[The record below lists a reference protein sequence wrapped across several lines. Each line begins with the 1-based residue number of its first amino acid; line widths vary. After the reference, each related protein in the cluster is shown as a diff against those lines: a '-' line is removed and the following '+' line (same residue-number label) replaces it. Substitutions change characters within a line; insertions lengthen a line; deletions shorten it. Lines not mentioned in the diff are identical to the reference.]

1 MRRSLA
7 AFGMA
12 ALLAGPAL
20 AQAQTQ
26 TQPPRPQAARAQAA
40 PARVSTIDQVKARG
54 TLVCGVNGVLPG
66 FSAPDPQGVMRG
78 FDADFC
84 RAIAAAVLGDAAKV
98 RFVNQA
104 TAEAGLEALGNRQI
118 DLLVRNTTATM
129 SRDSNRPVTAGP
141 IIFYDGMSFLVPRS
155 LGISSPRHL
164 GGKTICWAG
173 AEGQQGGAEENLTGF
188 SRRHSITWTV
198 KRFDTQ
204 PQVVAAM
211 NSGECQAFAADG
223 GALAARR
230 VTDFAEPGNWS
241 VLPEIISSEPLVP
254 WVRAGDEQWRD
265 MIFWAAHALIGAE
278 AFGVTSQNLPQNLTN
293 SDWRVRR
300 LLGTESDLGRG
311 FNLPNTWAA
320 RMIAAVGNYG
330 EMFER
335 NLGRQSIIGMDR
347 GVNDQWTRGGLIY
360 AIPTQ

>member
-1 MRRSLA
+1 MRRNFAALGAALGLA
-7 AFGMA
+7 A
-12 ALLAGPAL
+12 LAVPAL
-20 AQAQTQ
+20 AQA
-26 TQPPRPQAARAQAA
+26 PRQQA
-40 PARVSTIDQVKARG
+40 PARPAATASTLDQVKARG
-54 TLVCGVNGVLPG
+54 TLVCGVNGLLPG

-84 RAIAAAVLGDAAKV
+84 RAIAAAVIGDATKV

-104 TAEAGLEALGNRQI
+104 TPESGLEALASRQI

-129 SRDSNRPVTAGP
+129 SRDSRRPVTAGP
-141 IIFYDGMSFLVPRS
+141 IIFYDGMSFLVSRS
-155 LGISSPRHL
+155 MGVSSPRQL

-173 AEGQQGGAEENLTGF
+173 AEGQQGGAEDNLAGF
-188 SRRHSITWTV
+188 ARRHSITWTV

-204 PQVVAAM
+204 PQVVAALT
-211 NSGECQAFAADG
+211 SGECNAFAADG

-230 VTDFAEPGNWS
+230 VTDFQDPSRWI
-241 VLPEIISSEPLVP
+241 VLPEIISSEPLAP
-254 WVRAGDEQWRD
+254 WVRAGDEPWRD
-265 MIFWAAHALIGAE
+265 LVFWAAQALIQAE
-278 AFGVTSQNLPQNLTN
+278 AFEVTSQNLPQNLTH

-320 RMIAAVGNYG
+320 RMIGAVGNYG

-360 AIPTQ
+360 GIPMR

>member
-7 AFGMA
+7 ALGLA
-12 ALLAGPAL
+12 ALLATPAL
-20 AQAQTQ
+20 AQA
-26 TQPPRPQAARAQAA
+26 PRPQAAA
-40 PARVSTIDQVKARG
+40 PARSAASASTLDQVKARG
-54 TLVCGVNGVLPG
+54 MLICGVNGLLPG

-84 RAIAAAVLGDAAKV
+84 RAIAAAVLGDAGKV

-104 TAEAGLEALGNRQI
+104 TPEAGLEALATRQI

-129 SRDSNRPVTAGP
+129 SRDASRPVTAGP

-155 LGISSPRHL
+155 MGISSPRQL
-164 GGKTICWAG
+164 GGRTICWAG
-173 AEGQQGGAEENLTGF
+173 AEGQQGGAEDNLSGF

-211 NSGECQAFAADG
+211 NSGECNAFAADG

-230 VTDFAEPGNWS
+230 ITDFQDPSRWV
-241 VLPEIISSEPLVP
+241 VLPELISAEPLAP
-254 WVRAGDEQWRD
+254 WVRSGDEPWRD
-265 MIFWAAHALIGAE
+265 MIFWAAQALIQAE
-278 AFGVTSQNLPQNLTN
+278 AFGITSQNLTQNLTN
-293 SDWRVRR
+293 ADWRIRR
-300 LLGTESDLGRG
+300 ILGTESDLGRN

-360 AIPTQ
+360 GIPMR